1 MGHGLFILSLTAS
14 VAVDTLF
21 IKACNRRRKV
31 KSLRFLTAVLM
42 ILAIGAVFG
51 CAKKTIRSDAVGYTP
66 SRVEPGPAEAKPEAE
81 SADKTA
87 ALERE
92 KKLSEENLRE
102 EALREQA
109 LREQALRDKALQE
122 EAARKEAALKAAKL
136 EPIYFEFDQWSIQ
149 QDQKEIMVKNS
160 QWLMANPN
168 VQVRLEGHCDERGT
182 AEYNLALGQ
191 KRAEAAKVFLEALG
205 ISSQRMIPISY
216 GEERPLDP
224 GHNEAAWAKNRRV
237 DILAVK

>member
-1 MGHGLFILSLTAS
+1 M
-14 VAVDTLF
+14 
-21 IKACNRRRKV
+21 
-31 KSLRFLTAVLM
+31 KSFRFLLAILM
-42 ILAIGAVFG
+42 ILTIGAAFG

-66 SRVEPGPAEAKPEAE
+66 SRVEPRPAETKPEAE

-102 EALREQA
+102 EALREKA
-109 LREQALRDKALQE
+109 LREKALQE

-136 EPIYFEFDQWSIQ
+136 EPIYFEFDQWSIRE
-149 QDQKEIMVKNS
+149 DQKEIMMKNS
-160 QWLMANPN
+160 QWLQANPN
-168 VQVRLEGHCDERGT
+168 AKVRLEGHCDERGT

-191 KRAEAAKVFLEALG
+191 KRAEAAKAFLEALG
-205 ISSQRMIPISY
+205 IPSQRMTPISY

-224 GHNEAAWAKNRRV
+224 GHNEAAWSKNRRV
-237 DILAVK
+237 DVLAVK

>member
-1 MGHGLFILSLTAS
+1 M
-14 VAVDTLF
+14 
-21 IKACNRRRKV
+21 

-42 ILAIGAVFG
+42 ILAIGTVFG
-51 CAKKTIRSDAVGYTP
+51 CAKKTIRSDALAYTP
-66 SRVEPGPAEAKPEAE
+66 SRVEPRPAEAKPEAE

-109 LREQALRDKALQE
+109 LREKALRDKALQE

-136 EPIYFEFDQWSIQ
+136 EPIYFEFDQWSIRE
-149 QDQKEIMVKNS
+149 DQKEIMMKNS
-160 QWLMANPN
+160 QWLTANPN
-168 VQVRLEGHCDERGT
+168 TKVRLEGHCDERGT

-191 KRAEAAKVFLEALG
+191 KRAEAAKTFLEALG
-205 ISSQRMIPISY
+205 ISSERMIPLSY

-224 GHNEAAWAKNRRV
+224 GHDEAAWAKNRRV
-237 DILAVK
+237 DVLAVK